1 MKNEPQLL
9 PAKIIKIDIEE
20 VPENYLRPYI
30 LQAKPKY
37 HKVLEIVEGMIPTQ
51 EETFTREEY
60 QLVLFGYGKKIR
72 QPFYVK
78 KEFQSMFEAL
88 FNEIIA
94 TALEEQKEEVIEELL
109 KHMRKVMFEWH
120 GTGWAMVDDYK
131 ERFLNR
137 KDTNE

>member
-1 MKNEPQLL
+1 MKNEPQLS
-9 PAKIIKIDIEE
+9 AEMERKAEE
-20 VPENYLRPYI
+20 VFEHYNGDGYANPCPR
-30 LQAKPKY
+30 
-37 HKVLEIVEGMIPTQ
+37 IPCDCQ
-51 EETFTREEY
+51 VKEY
-60 QLVLFGYGKKIR
+60 KHFL
-72 QPFYVK
+72 
-78 KEFQSMFEAL
+78 
-88 FNEIIA
+88 A